1 VVVQKKIVVKV
12 EVVEPKDAELEN
24 INARHT
30 KDVPNIVVI
39 VAVARPA
46 EDAVNLG
53 IDNFLIILYIM
64 GRTRHTR
71 KRHTRR
77 KHKRKRT
84 RRRRTRRRTRRVG
97 GTALSTHTQIFG
109 GGYKEGLYMSLV
121 GGAKST
127 YGVSDYPPGF
137 SKFIRRDKRMVDKM
151 KRKSRK
157 HKRKRRKH

>member
-1 VVVQKKIVVKV
+1 MVVQKKVVVKV

-30 KDVPNIVVI
+30 KDVPNIVVVI
-39 VAVARPA
+39 VVIVARPT

-64 GRTRHTR
+64 RRTRHTR

-84 RRRRTRRRTRRVG
+84 RRRRTRRRTRG
-97 GTALSTHTQIFG
+97 GSLTTTQVFG
-109 GGYKEGLYMSLV
+109 GGYKEGLILPSLA

-137 SKFIRRDKRMVDKM
+137 SKFLRRDKRIVDKM
-151 KRKSRK
+151 KRKSKK
-157 HKRKRRKH
+157 HKRRHRKH

>member
-1 VVVQKKIVVKV
+1 MDVVKKLG
-12 EVVEPKDAELEN
+12 VVKLADAELEN

-30 KDVPNIVVI
+30 KDVPNIVVVI
-39 VAVARPA
+39 VVIVARPT

-64 GRTRHTR
+64 RRTRHTR

-84 RRRRTRRRTRRVG
+84 RRRRTRRRTRG
-97 GTALSTHTQIFG
+97 GGIMSQVFG
-109 GGYKEGLYMSLV
+109 GGYKEGIILL

-137 SKFIRRDKRMVDKM
+137 SKFLRRDKRIVDKM
-151 KRKSRK
+151 KRKSKK
-157 HKRKRRKH
+157 HKRRHRKH

>member
-1 VVVQKKIVVKV
+1 VDVVKLG
-12 EVVEPKDAELEN
+12 VVKLADAELEN

-30 KDVPNIVVI
+30 KDVPNIVVVI
-39 VAVARPA
+39 VVIVARPA
-46 EDAVNLG
+46 EDAAVNLG

-71 KRHTRR
+71 KRHTRKRHTRR

-84 RRRRTRRRTRRVG
+84 RRRRRTRRRTG
-97 GTALSTHTQIFG
+97 GSYQVFG
-109 GGYKEGLYMSLV
+109 GGYKEGLQLL

-137 SKFIRRDKRMVDKM
+137 SEFLRRDKRIVDKM

-157 HKRKRRKH
+157 HKRRRRKH

>member
-1 VVVQKKIVVKV
+1 MQKKVVVKV
-12 EVVEPKDAELEN
+12 EVVKPKDAELEN

-30 KDVPNIVVI
+30 KDVPNIVVVI
-39 VAVARPA
+39 VVTVARPA

-84 RRRRTRRRTRRVG
+84 RHRRRTRRRTRG
-97 GTALSTHTQIFG
+97 GGLTSQVFG
-109 GGYKEGLYMSLV
+109 GGYKEGLLLLG

-137 SKFIRRDKRMVDKM
+137 SKFLRRDKRIVDKM
-151 KRKSRK
+151 KRKSKK
-157 HKRKRRKH
+157 HKRRHRKH

>member
-84 RRRRTRRRTRRVG
+84 RRRRTRRRTRG
-97 GTALSTHTQIFG
+97 GGIGVTTSQIFG

>member
-1 VVVQKKIVVKV
+1 
-12 EVVEPKDAELEN
+12 
-24 INARHT
+24 
-30 KDVPNIVVI
+30 
-39 VAVARPA
+39 
-46 EDAVNLG
+46 
-53 IDNFLIILYIM
+53 M

-84 RRRRTRRRTRRVG
+84 RHRRRTG
-97 GTALSTHTQIFG
+97 GLQRGQMF
-109 GGYKEGLYMSLV
+109 GGYKESLYLGHN
-121 GGAKST
+121 GGGIS

-157 HKRKRRKH
+157 HKRKHKSRKHKRKHKSRKHKRRRRKH